1 MKQSPSYLYFEMG
14 LVKQNDIISSCPV
27 YGSEI
32 LYKTA
37 ETMHINFMVYN
48 NVL

>member
-1 MKQSPSYLYFEMG
+1 MKQSPSYLHFEMG
-14 LVKQNDIISSCPV
+14 LVKQNDIISSCPI

-37 ETMHINFMVYN
+37 ETMHVNSMVYN
-48 NVL
+48 QAL